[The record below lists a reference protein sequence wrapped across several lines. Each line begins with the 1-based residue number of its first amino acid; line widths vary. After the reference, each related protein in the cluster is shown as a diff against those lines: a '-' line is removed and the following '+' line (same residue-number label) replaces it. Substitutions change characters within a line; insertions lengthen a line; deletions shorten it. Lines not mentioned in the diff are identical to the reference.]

1 MGDSLKRLYNTMLT
15 IETKGESTKTM
26 CDCLRFVENLIV
38 SEQNKETENATEE
51 SYLGGWHYEENE
63 HERMGKSSWN
73 SCY

>member
-38 SEQNKETENATEE
+38 SEQNKDADKAGEE
-51 SYLGGWHYEENE
+51 S
-63 HERMGKSSWN
+63 
-73 SCY
+73 

>member
-38 SEQNKETENATEE
+38 SEQNKDADKTAEE
-51 SYLGGWHYEENE
+51 S
-63 HERMGKSSWN
+63 
-73 SCY
+73 